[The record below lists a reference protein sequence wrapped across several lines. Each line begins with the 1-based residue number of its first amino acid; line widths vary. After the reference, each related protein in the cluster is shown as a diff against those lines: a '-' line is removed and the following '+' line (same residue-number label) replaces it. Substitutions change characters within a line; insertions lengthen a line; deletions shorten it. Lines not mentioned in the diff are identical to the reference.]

1 MADPRRFPQDFDEI
15 AGAAADGD
23 YLLMVDVSD
32 TTQSASGTTKK
43 TLWSRIKTWL
53 FASSEI
59 GGALA
64 DADTLVVNDATD
76 STVKTSLLSRF
87 WTYIQGKSAALSE
100 IGGALADA
108 DTIPVIDA
116 TDSTEKRT
124 LLSRISTYIQTA
136 IPIAVGSWTPTYSAQ
151 TNLTSTTNLAS
162 YYIRVSNRWA
172 FCTYFQST
180 RNSATVGKS
189 FTMTLPSF
197 VTNNFSNTHDCIGAG
212 AYATNNDVTA
222 ANVYLIANTAATTAA
237 VSIYDTASSGS
248 RGFII
253 AGIGIVP

>member
-87 WTYIQGKSAALSE
+87 WTYIQA
-100 IGGALADA
+100 
-108 DTIPVIDA
+108 
-116 TDSTEKRT
+116 
-124 LLSRISTYIQTA
+124 A